1 MEKGF
6 WSVLT
11 VFKRRGLPALIT
23 FAAVMGGAVAYLKVT
38 PRLYETSARLLLDD
52 KRVSVSELGRDL
64 SQTSASGPGSS
75 PLANQAELIKS
86 ERILTAALAIA
97 GNSDTE
103 TSNNE
108 QKKPAPLT
116 TDELSRGI
124 RVKTIPA
131 TNIIEISYQS
141 KNPELAASYVNAVA
155 MATIRDNI
163 KSISSE
169 ATKVRQF
176 LQQQLPQARMLLQ
189 TAEAAENNY
198 RQRSSI
204 VNFDEQTKSLVQS
217 VAALE
222 DQQRTLATQ
231 LEEANSRGASLRQV
245 TQAKGL
251 DKAYKSVRSG
261 QDQELQ
267 KLRAKL
273 ADQETKLIEARL
285 TYTDTSPQVINL
297 LEQRDA
303 LRNLYAQELARVAPG
318 VNASNNSTNNNIAGD
333 QISQNLTS
341 QLITNE
347 IERTAIAE
355 KLSLTQNNIAQLQN
369 RLAQLPLQQQ
379 PLTALIRK
387 REEAAA
393 SLKFLQS
400 KFEEARIA
408 EAQKVS
414 NLQVIQA
421 AKPPT
426 EASSPKPKVVLAL
439 AGAFGLLLA
448 TGVVILLEVMD
459 NTLRDASEAEELIKL
474 PLLGV
479 LPKLPARTLALET
492 SNRFLDN
499 IGLVE
504 PYRMLFK
511 SLEFR
516 TSELQLLVVS
526 STISGEGK
534 SVVASHL
541 GAVSAM
547 LSRKTLIIDADLRRP
562 VQHTIFNLPARP
574 GITDIVKG
582 NISLKQAVK
591 PTAIENLSVLT
602 CGELHGRPSQIL
614 ESAEMK
620 KLLSEAAANYD
631 FIIIDT
637 PPISA
642 CADTATL
649 AKQCEG
655 VLMVTRPNITIKE
668 VLQRA
673 VSELNNNHIPIVG
686 LVVNGMT
693 PQTEQY
699 YRYPINGY
707 QMKQVKAG

>member
-6 WSVLT
+6 WSVLS
-11 VFKRRGLPALIT
+11 VLKRRGLPALIT
-23 FAAVMGGAVAYLKVT
+23 FTAVIGGAVAYLKVT
-38 PRLYETSARLLLDD
+38 PRLYESSSRLIFDD
-52 KRVSVSELGRDL
+52 RRTSVSELGRDL
-64 SQTSASGPGSS
+64 SQTSVSSPGNS

-86 ERILTAALAIA
+86 ERILTQALAIV
-97 GNSDTE
+97 GNSNVENSEDGQNGST
-103 TSNNE
+103 
-108 QKKPAPLT
+108 KLT
-116 TDELSRGI
+116 VDELSGGI

-131 TNIIEISYQS
+131 TNILEISYQS
-141 KNPELAASYVNAVA
+141 KNPDLAAAYANAVA

-176 LQQQLPQARMLLQ
+176 LQQQLPQARTQLQ
-189 TAEAAENNY
+189 AAEAAENNY
-198 RQRSSI
+198 RQQSSI
-204 VNFDEQTKSLVQS
+204 VDFDEQTKSLVQS
-217 VAALE
+217 VASLE

-231 LEEANSRGASLRQV
+231 LKEANSRLDSLRQV
-245 TQAKGL
+245 TQAQGL
-251 DKAYKSVRSG
+251 DTAYESVRGG

-273 ADQETKLIEARL
+273 TEQETQLIEARL
-285 TYTDTSPQVINL
+285 KFTDSHPTVVKML
-297 LEQRDA
+297 LSRDA
-303 LRNLYAQELARVAPG
+303 LRSLYAQELARVAPRAG
-318 VNASNNSTNNNIAGD
+318 ANNSNNNIAGD
-333 QISQNLTS
+333 PISQDLTS

-347 IERTAIAE
+347 IERAAVAE
-355 KLSLTQNNIAQLQN
+355 KLQLTQNNIAQLRN
-369 RLAQLPLQQQ
+369 RLTQLPLQQQ

-393 SLKFLQS
+393 SLKFLQA

-421 AKPPT
+421 AKPSST
-426 EASSPKPKVVLAL
+426 ANSPKPNVVLAL

-448 TGVVILLEVMD
+448 TGVIILLEVMD
-459 NTLRDASEAEELIKL
+459 NTIHDASEAEELLKL

-479 LPKLPARTLALET
+479 LPRLPAKTLALEPADG
-492 SNRFLDN
+492 FLDN
-499 IGLVE
+499 VALVE

-534 SVVASHL
+534 SIVASHL
-541 GAVSAM
+541 AAVSAM
-547 LSRKTLIIDADLRRP
+547 LSRRTLIIDADLRRP
-562 VQHTIFNLPARP
+562 VQHTIFNLPGKP
-574 GITDIVKG
+574 GISDIVEG
-582 NISLKQAVK
+582 NISLKEAVQ
-591 PTAIENLSVLT
+591 PTEIENLSVLT
-602 CGELHGRPSQIL
+602 CGGIYGRPSQIL
-614 ESAEMK
+614 ESAAMK
-620 KLLSEAAANYD
+620 KLIAEAAANYD
-631 FIIIDT
+631 FVIIDT
-637 PPISA
+637 PPLSA

-655 VLMVTRPNITIKE
+655 VLMVTRPNITVKE

-686 LVVNGMT
+686 VVVNGMT
-693 PQTEQY
+693 SQTEQY
-699 YRYPINGY
+699 YRYPMSGY
-707 QMKQVKAG
+707 QMKRIKAKI

>member
-6 WSVLT
+6 WSVLS
-11 VFKRRGLPALIT
+11 VLKRRGLPALIT
-23 FAAVMGGAVAYLKVT
+23 FTAVIGGAIAYLKVT
-38 PRLYETSARLLLDD
+38 PRLYESSSRLIFDD
-52 KRVSVSELGRDL
+52 RRTSVSELGRDL
-64 SQTSASGPGSS
+64 SQTSVSSPGNS

-86 ERILTAALAIA
+86 ERILTQALAIA
-97 GNSDTE
+97 GNSDVENSEGGQNGSTKF
-103 TSNNE
+103 TV
-108 QKKPAPLT
+108 
-116 TDELSRGI
+116 DELSRGI

-131 TNIIEISYQS
+131 TNILEISYQS
-141 KNPELAASYVNAVA
+141 KNPDLAAAYANAVA

-176 LQQQLPQARMLLQ
+176 LQQQLPQARTQLQ
-189 TAEAAENNY
+189 AAEVAENNY
-198 RQRSSI
+198 RQQSSI
-204 VNFDEQTKSLVQS
+204 VDFDEQTKSLVQS
-217 VAALE
+217 VASLE

-231 LEEANSRGASLRQV
+231 LQEANSRLDSLRQV

-251 DKAYKSVRSG
+251 DTAYESVRGG

-273 ADQETKLIEARL
+273 TEQETQLIEARL
-285 TYTDTSPQVINL
+285 KFTDSHPTVVKML
-297 LEQRDA
+297 LSRDA
-303 LRNLYAQELARVAPG
+303 LRSLYAQELARVAPG
-318 VNASNNSTNNNIAGD
+318 AGANNSNNNIAGD
-333 QISQNLTS
+333 PISQDLTS

-347 IERTAIAE
+347 IERAAVAE
-355 KLSLTQNNIAQLQN
+355 KLQLTQNNITQLRN
-369 RLAQLPLQQQ
+369 RLTQLPLQQQ

-393 SLKFLQS
+393 SLKFLQA

-414 NLQVIQA
+414 TLQVIQA
-421 AKPPT
+421 AKPPST
-426 EASSPKPKVVLAL
+426 ANSPKPNVVLAL

-448 TGVVILLEVMD
+448 TGVVILLEIMD
-459 NTLRDASEAEELIKL
+459 NTLHDASEAEELLKL

-479 LPKLPARTLALET
+479 LPRLPAKTLALEPADG
-492 SNRFLDN
+492 FLDN
-499 IGLVE
+499 VALVE

-534 SVVASHL
+534 SIVASHL
-541 GAVSAM
+541 AAVSAM
-547 LSRKTLIIDADLRRP
+547 LSRRTLIIDADLRRP
-562 VQHTIFNLPARP
+562 VQHTIFNLPAKP
-574 GITDIVKG
+574 GITDIVEG
-582 NISLKQAVK
+582 NISLKEAVQS
-591 PTAIENLSVLT
+591 TEIENLSVLT
-602 CGELHGRPSQIL
+602 CGGIYGRASQIL
-614 ESAEMK
+614 ESAAMK
-620 KLLSEAAANYD
+620 KLIAEAAANYD
-631 FIIIDT
+631 FVIIDT
-637 PPISA
+637 PPLSA

-655 VLMVTRPNITIKE
+655 VLMVTRPNITVKE

-686 LVVNGMT
+686 VVVNGMT
-693 PQTEQY
+693 SQTEQY
-699 YRYPINGY
+699 YRYPMSGY
-707 QMKQVKAG
+707 QMKRLKAKI

>member
-6 WSVLT
+6 WSVLS
-11 VFKRRGLPALIT
+11 VLKRRGLPALIT
-23 FAAVMGGAVAYLKVT
+23 FTAVIGGAVAYLKVT
-38 PRLYETSARLLLDD
+38 PRLYESSSRLIFDD
-52 KRVSVSELGRDL
+52 RRTSVSELGRDL
-64 SQTSASGPGSS
+64 SQTSVTSAGNS

-86 ERILTAALAIA
+86 ERILTQALAIA
-97 GNSDTE
+97 GNSDGGQNG
-103 TSNNE
+103 SS
-108 QKKPAPLT
+108 KLT
-116 TDELSRGI
+116 VDEFSYGI

-131 TNIIEISYQS
+131 TNILEISYQS
-141 KNPELAASYVNAVA
+141 ENPDLAAAYANAVA

-176 LQQQLPQARMLLQ
+176 LQQQLPQARTQLQ
-189 TAEAAENNY
+189 AAEAAENNY
-198 RQRSSI
+198 RQQSSI
-204 VNFDEQTKSLVQS
+204 VDFDEQTKSLVQS
-217 VAALE
+217 VASLE

-231 LEEANSRGASLRQV
+231 LQEANSRLDSLRQV

-251 DKAYKSVRSG
+251 DTAYESVRGG

-273 ADQETKLIEARL
+273 TEQETQLIEARL
-285 TYTDTSPQVINL
+285 KFTDSHPTVVKMLQ
-297 LEQRDA
+297 QRDA
-303 LRNLYAQELARVAPG
+303 LRSLYAQELSRVAPG
-318 VNASNNSTNNNIAGD
+318 AGANNSNNNVAGD
-333 QISQNLTS
+333 PISQDLTS

-347 IERTAIAE
+347 IERAAVAQ
-355 KLSLTQNNIAQLQN
+355 KLQLTQNNIAQLRN
-369 RLAQLPLQQQ
+369 RLTQLPLQQQ

-393 SLKFLQS
+393 SLKFLQA

-414 NLQVIQA
+414 TLQVIQA
-421 AKPPT
+421 AKPPST
-426 EASSPKPKVVLAL
+426 ANSPKPNVVLAL

-448 TGVVILLEVMD
+448 TGVVILLEIMD
-459 NTLRDASEAEELIKL
+459 NTLHDASEAEELLKL

-479 LPKLPARTLALET
+479 LPRLPAKTLALEPADG
-492 SNRFLDN
+492 FLDN
-499 IGLVE
+499 VALVE

-534 SVVASHL
+534 SIVASHL
-541 GAVSAM
+541 AAVSAM
-547 LSRKTLIIDADLRRP
+547 LSRRTLIIDADLRRP
-562 VQHTIFNLPARP
+562 VQHTIFNLPGKP
-574 GITDIVKG
+574 GITDIIEG
-582 NISLKQAVK
+582 NISLKEAVQ
-591 PTAIENLSVLT
+591 PTEIENLSVLT
-602 CGELHGRPSQIL
+602 CGEIYGRPSQVL
-614 ESAEMK
+614 ESEAMK
-620 KLLSEAAANYD
+620 KLISEAAANYD
-631 FIIIDT
+631 FVIIDT
-637 PPISA
+637 PPLSA

-655 VLMVTRPNITIKE
+655 VLMVTRPNITVKE

-686 LVVNGMT
+686 VVVNGMT
-693 PQTEQY
+693 SQTEQY
-699 YRYPINGY
+699 YRYPMSGY
-707 QMKQVKAG
+707 QMKRLKAKI

>member
-6 WSVLT
+6 WSVLS
-11 VFKRRGLPALIT
+11 VLKRRGLPALIT
-23 FAAVMGGAVAYLKVT
+23 FTAVIGGAVAYLKVT
-38 PRLYETSARLLLDD
+38 PRLYESSSRLIFDD
-52 KRVSVSELGRDL
+52 RRTSVSELGRDL
-64 SQTSASGPGSS
+64 SQTSVTSPGNS

-86 ERILTAALAIA
+86 ERILTQALAIV
-97 GNSDTE
+97 GNSDVENSEDGQNGST
-103 TSNNE
+103 
-108 QKKPAPLT
+108 KLT
-116 TDELSRGI
+116 VDELSQGI

-131 TNIIEISYQS
+131 TNILEISYQS
-141 KNPELAASYVNAVA
+141 KNPDLAAAYANAVA

-176 LQQQLPQARMLLQ
+176 LQQQLPQARTQLQ
-189 TAEAAENNY
+189 AAEAAENNY
-198 RQRSSI
+198 RQQSSI
-204 VNFDEQTKSLVQS
+204 VDFDEQTKSLVQS
-217 VAALE
+217 VASLE

-231 LEEANSRGASLRQV
+231 LQEANSRLDSLRQV

-251 DKAYKSVRSG
+251 DTAYESVRGG

-273 ADQETKLIEARL
+273 AEQETQLIEARL
-285 TYTDTSPQVINL
+285 KFTDSHPTVVKMLQ
-297 LEQRDA
+297 QRDA
-303 LRNLYAQELARVAPG
+303 LRNLYAQELSRVAPG
-318 VNASNNSTNNNIAGD
+318 AGVNNSNNIAGD
-333 QISQNLTS
+333 PISQDLTS

-347 IERTAIAE
+347 IERAAVAQ
-355 KLSLTQNNIAQLQN
+355 KLQLTQNNIAQLRN
-369 RLAQLPLQQQ
+369 RLTQLPLQQQ

-393 SLKFLQS
+393 SLKFLQA

-414 NLQVIQA
+414 TLQVIQA
-421 AKPPT
+421 AKAASF
-426 EASSPKPKVVLAL
+426 ASSPKPNVVLAL

-459 NTLRDASEAEELIKL
+459 NTLHDASEAEELLKL

-479 LPKLPARTLALET
+479 LPRLPAKTLALEPADG
-492 SNRFLDN
+492 FLDN
-499 IGLVE
+499 VALVE

-534 SVVASHL
+534 SIVASHL
-541 GAVSAM
+541 AAVSAM
-547 LSRKTLIIDADLRRP
+547 LSRRTLIIDADLRRP
-562 VQHTIFNLPARP
+562 VQHTIFNLPGKP
-574 GITDIVKG
+574 GISDIVEG
-582 NISLKQAVK
+582 NISLKEAVQ
-591 PTAIENLSVLT
+591 PTEIENLSVLT
-602 CGELHGRPSQIL
+602 CGGIYGRPSQIL
-614 ESAEMK
+614 ESAAMK
-620 KLLSEAAANYD
+620 KLIAEAAANYD
-631 FIIIDT
+631 FVIIDT
-637 PPISA
+637 PPLSA

-655 VLMVTRPNITIKE
+655 VLMVTRPNITVKE

-686 LVVNGMT
+686 VVVNGMT
-693 PQTEQY
+693 SQTEQY
-699 YRYPINGY
+699 YRYPMSGY
-707 QMKQVKAG
+707 QMKRLKAKI

>member
-6 WSVLT
+6 WSVLS
-11 VFKRRGLPALIT
+11 VLKRRGLPALIT
-23 FAAVMGGAVAYLKVT
+23 FTAVIGGAVAYLKVT
-38 PRLYETSARLLLDD
+38 PRLYESSSRLIFDD
-52 KRVSVSELGRDL
+52 RRTSVSELGRDL
-64 SQTSASGPGSS
+64 SQTSITSPGNS

-86 ERILTAALAIA
+86 ERILTQALAIA
-97 GNSDTE
+97 GNSDGGQNGST
-103 TSNNE
+103 
-108 QKKPAPLT
+108 KLT
-116 TDELSRGI
+116 VDEFSQGI

-131 TNIIEISYQS
+131 TNILEISYQS
-141 KNPELAASYVNAVA
+141 ENPDLAAAYANAVA

-176 LQQQLPQARMLLQ
+176 LQQQLPQARTQLQ
-189 TAEAAENNY
+189 AAEAAENNY
-198 RQRSSI
+198 RQQSSI
-204 VNFDEQTKSLVQS
+204 VDFDEQTKSLVQS
-217 VAALE
+217 VASLE

-231 LEEANSRGASLRQV
+231 LQEANSRLESLRQV

-251 DKAYKSVRSG
+251 DTAYESVRGG

-273 ADQETKLIEARL
+273 AEQETQLIEARL
-285 TYTDTSPQVINL
+285 KFTDSHPTVVKML
-297 LEQRDA
+297 LSRDA
-303 LRNLYAQELARVAPG
+303 LRNLYAQELSRVAPG
-318 VNASNNSTNNNIAGD
+318 AGANNSNNNIAGD
-333 QISQNLTS
+333 PISQDLTS

-347 IERTAIAE
+347 IERAAVAE
-355 KLSLTQNNIAQLQN
+355 KLQLTQNNIAQLRN
-369 RLAQLPLQQQ
+369 RLTQLPLQQQ

-393 SLKFLQS
+393 SLKFLQA

-421 AKPPT
+421 AKPPSF
-426 EASSPKPKVVLAL
+426 ANSPRPNVVLVL

-448 TGVVILLEVMD
+448 TGVIILLEVMD
-459 NTLRDASEAEELIKL
+459 NTLHDASEAEELLKL

-479 LPKLPARTLALET
+479 LPRLPAKTLALQPAHG
-492 SNRFLDN
+492 FLDN
-499 IGLVE
+499 VALVE

-534 SVVASHL
+534 SIVASHL
-541 GAVSAM
+541 AAVSAM
-547 LSRKTLIIDADLRRP
+547 LSRRTLIIDADLRRP
-562 VQHTIFNLPARP
+562 VQQTIFNLQAKP
-574 GITDIVKG
+574 GITDIIEG
-582 NISLKQAVK
+582 NISLKEAVQ
-591 PTAIENLSVLT
+591 PTEIENLSVLT
-602 CGELHGRPSQIL
+602 CGEVYGRPSQIL
-614 ESAEMK
+614 ESAAMK
-620 KLLSEAAANYD
+620 NLISEAAANYD
-631 FIIIDT
+631 FVIIDT
-637 PPISA
+637 PPLSA

-649 AKQCEG
+649 AKQCGG
-655 VLMVTRPNITIKE
+655 VLMVTRPNITVKE

-673 VSELNNNHIPIVG
+673 VSELNNNHIPILGV
-686 LVVNGMT
+686 VVNGMT
-693 PQTEQY
+693 SQTEQY
-699 YRYPINGY
+699 YRYPMSGY
-707 QMKQVKAG
+707 QMKRLKAKI

>member
-6 WSVLT
+6 GSVLA
-11 VFKRRGLPALIT
+11 VLKRRGLPALIT
-23 FAAVMGGAVAYLKVT
+23 FAAVIGGAVAYLKVT
-38 PRLYETSARLLLDD
+38 PRLYETSARLIFDD

-64 SQTSASGPGSS
+64 SQTSASGPGNT

-86 ERILTAALAIA
+86 KRIITQAVAIA
-97 GNSDTE
+97 GNKASV
-103 TSNNE
+103 
-108 QKKPAPLT
+108 
-116 TDELSRGI
+116 DELSRGI
-124 RVKTIPA
+124 KVKTIPA
-131 TNIIEISYQS
+131 TNILEISFQS
-141 KNPELAASYVNAVA
+141 KNSELAATYVNAVA

-176 LQQQLPQARMLLQ
+176 LQEQLPQARTQLQ
-189 TAEAAENNY
+189 LAEAAENNY

-231 LEEANSRGASLRQV
+231 LQEANSRGASLRQV

-251 DKAYKSVRSG
+251 DRAYESVRSG

-273 ADQETKLIEARL
+273 ADQETQLIEARL
-285 TYTDTSPQVINL
+285 KFTDTHPTVVKL
-297 LEQRDA
+297 LQQRDA
-303 LRNLYAQELARVAPG
+303 LRNLYAQDLALVSPSSA
-318 VNASNNSTNNNIAGD
+318 NSSNNSNNNVAGD
-333 QISQNLTS
+333 QISQDLTS
-341 QLITNE
+341 KLITNE
-347 IERTAIAE
+347 IERSAIAE
-355 KLSLTQNNIAQLQN
+355 KLRLTQNNIAQLRN
-369 RLAQLPLQQQ
+369 RLTQLPLQQQ

-387 REEAAA
+387 REEVAA
-393 SLKFLQS
+393 SLKFLQA

-421 AKPPT
+421 AEPPT
-426 EASSPKPKVVLAL
+426 EANSPKPKVVLAL
-439 AGAFGLLLA
+439 ALAFGLLLA
-448 TGVVILLEVMD
+448 TGVVILLELMD
-459 NTLRDASEAEELIKL
+459 NTLHDASEAEELLNL

-479 LPKLPARTLALET
+479 LPRLPARTLALEPAD
-492 SNRFLDN
+492 RFLDN

-534 SVVASHL
+534 SIVASHL
-541 GAVSAM
+541 AAVSAM
-547 LSRKTLIIDADLRRP
+547 LSRRTLIIDADLRRP

-574 GITDIVKG
+574 GITDIIKG
-582 NISLKQAVK
+582 NTNLKQAVQ
-591 PTAIENLSVLT
+591 PTEIENLSVLT
-602 CGELHGRPSQIL
+602 CGQLHSRPSQIL
-614 ESAEMK
+614 ESAAMK
-620 KLLSEAAANYD
+620 KLISEAAANYD
-631 FIIIDT
+631 FVIIDT
-637 PPISA
+637 PPLCA

-686 LVVNGMT
+686 VVVNGMT
-693 PQTEQY
+693 SQTEQY
-699 YRYPINGY
+699 YRYSVSGY
-707 QMKQVKAG
+707 QMKQIKADSYRHN